1 VVKAQASKLIPP
13 SLESNKQNSTLNR
26 STAVTITMDSRDASS
41 AMRKPA
47 PKPLQSSSPK
57 TQYLILYNFVSAIL
71 WLIVLGRVVL
81 LVPIVGFGRMY
92 PGVGRFAKWTQT
104 MALLEV
110 VHAATGLVRAPIST
124 TTMQVSSRL
133 LLVWGI
139 INNFPYL
146 AKSAIYS
153 SMLIAWSI
161 TEVIRYFYFTLSL
174 SGFLPGFITWLR
186 YNTFYVLYPLGISS
200 ECWLIYTA
208 IMPARNKRQE
218 YAWVLQLILFVYVP
232 GSYILFTHMMAQKR
246 KIMRGKQIQRAD

>member
-1 VVKAQASKLIPP
+1 MSSLRRPSTKNEVAQRTWNNVRWKGVLIRSAASAKTTGGQ
-13 SLESNKQNSTLNR
+13 SSSFKTNTSESNKQNSTLNR

-110 VHAATGLVRAPIST
+110 VHAATGR
-124 TTMQVSSRL
+124 
-133 LLVWGI
+133 
-139 INNFPYL
+139 PYV
-146 AKSAIYS
+146 
-153 SMLIAWSI
+153 IAVDS
-161 TEVIRYFYFTLSL
+161 F
-174 SGFLPGFITWLR
+174 
-186 YNTFYVLYPLGISS
+186 
-200 ECWLIYTA
+200 
-208 IMPARNKRQE
+208 
-218 YAWVLQLILFVYVP
+218 
-232 GSYILFTHMMAQKR
+232 
-246 KIMRGKQIQRAD
+246 D